1 MKTILE
7 SPHKVEIPTIDIL
20 TYVFS
25 SGTGTSRRSKQY
37 FDATS
42 PSTCF
47 SMEEAEVMVKRFAQ
61 GLQKLGL
68 RADDKVLLYSN
79 NNLFFPVLLW
89 GVIAA
94 QCVFTSA
101 SPAATVQGNSS
112 TTALEIV
119 N

>member
-1 MKTILE
+1 
-7 SPHKVEIPTIDIL
+7 
-20 TYVFS
+20 
-25 SGTGTSRRSKQY
+25 
-37 FDATS
+37 
-42 PSTCF
+42 
-47 SMEEAEVMVKRFAQ
+47 MEEAEVMVKRFAQ

-68 RADDKVLLYSN
+68 RANDKALLYSN

-101 SPAATVQGNSS
+101 SPAATVQGNSD
-112 TTALEIV
+112 TTVLESI